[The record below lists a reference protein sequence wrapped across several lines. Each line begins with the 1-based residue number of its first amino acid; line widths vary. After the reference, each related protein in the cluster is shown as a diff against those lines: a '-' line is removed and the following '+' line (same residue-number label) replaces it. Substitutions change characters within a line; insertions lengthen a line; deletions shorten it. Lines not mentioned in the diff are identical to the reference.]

1 MLNPNQRNQMS
12 KKDAQTHNRTK
23 PSFKNKHA
31 FYKQMDSLPRSASWS
46 CEPFEIVGDER
57 DEKGKLRTEILHVWK
72 RDPVECIRELI
83 GNPAFR
89 EKMRYAPEKVYED
102 SEGKSRVFDET
113 WTGDWW
119 WDLQVSFG
127 NIDNIFFKYVTYL
140 F

>member
-1 MLNPNQRNQMS
+1 L
-12 KKDAQTHNRTK
+12 
-23 PSFKNKHA
+23 
-31 FYKQMDSLPRSASWS
+31 

-57 DEKGKLRTEILHVWK
+57 DEKGKLRTEILHLWK

-83 GNPAFR
+83 GNLAFR

-119 WDLQVSFG
+119 WDLQVSLR
-127 NIDNIFFKYVTYL
+127 NLNRA
-140 F
+140 